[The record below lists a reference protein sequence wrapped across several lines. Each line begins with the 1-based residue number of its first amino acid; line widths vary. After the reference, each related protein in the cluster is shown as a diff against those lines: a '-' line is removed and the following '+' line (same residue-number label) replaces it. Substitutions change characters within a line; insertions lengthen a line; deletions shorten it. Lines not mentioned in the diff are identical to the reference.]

1 LHIVAVEMI
10 IAPVCS
16 IVFENE
22 REKPTVMREPPRRAG
37 ERLMTNRALAA
48 SVAIGCAVGLAVVLA
63 YASMLSG
70 GFDAV
75 AARTVAFPML
85 VLGNVGIMLAVRLLA
100 RGTVP
105 RHLRDTNP
113 YGLAVAGF
121 ALIALCV
128 LLMAPSIARV
138 FGLYAVLAWSG

>member
-1 LHIVAVEMI
+1 
-10 IAPVCS
+10 
-16 IVFENE
+16 
-22 REKPTVMREPPRRAG
+22 MREPPRRAG

-85 VLGNVGIMLAVRLLA
+85 VLGNVGIMLAVATLIIVMSVMNGFRVELLSRILGFNGHA
-100 RGTVP
+100 FVGGP
-105 RHLRDTNP
+105 LINGPGRDD
-113 YGLAVAGF
+113 
-121 ALIALCV
+121 LIARLRQTPGV
-128 LLMAPSIARV
+128 VSVMPIV
-138 FGLYAVLAWSG
+138 V